1 MDATPQHA
9 FNPTTYSAVKLD
21 GVDSLGK
28 LRDDLIEFYRPANSQ
43 ELFAINR
50 IALAQQTLLLV
61 ARIENGLFDVFLN
74 EGCRSRSVPE
84 LAPHLVGGDQKIV
97 AEHTRNA
104 LLTVGMCSVN
114 ARSKEVALFLR
125 FQAQAERMYRR
136 AVEEFERLRKLR
148 PKAGAPAP
156 TLEPPSVSVDDAA
169 SAMPRNRRPAPSASP
184 AASASR
190 AAPKSTSPPSRPAK
204 IKDFTPH
211 ARSIHTGA
219 GVPFPGAHRG
229 RAHRR
234 GTGGR
239 ARRGARPQRRARA
252 GQQGD
257 GQAARRK
264 SARASASCST
274 APSRARS
281 GARSRASR
289 QFAEAALRARLDAE
303 WLDLTLPAPGPRR
316 GHLHPITRIQRE
328 LEELFISLGF
338 AVLDGP
344 EVETEY
350 HNFDAL
356 NIPAD
361 HPARD
366 MQDTFWLEDGNL
378 LRTHTSPVQV
388 RGMERLGPPLR
399 MIAPGR
405 VFRNESVD
413 ASHEHTFYQL
423 EGMMIDRDVSVAHL
437 LYFMKTLLTA
447 IFHRDVTVRL
457 RPGYF
462 PFVEPG
468 FELDIQCLI
477 CGGPGCPVCKQS
489 GWVELL
495 PCGLVNPNV
504 LRMSGIDP
512 EEWNGFA
519 FGLGLTRLV
528 MMRYGIDDIRQLQGG
543 DLRFLEQF

>member
-1 MDATPQHA
+1 MLDESIQQFESRSLSRIGAADTPEELEA
-9 FNPTTYSAVKLD
+9 ARVE
-21 GVDSLGK
+21 SLGRKSGLNQFSREMGK
-28 LRDDLIEFYRPANSQ
+28 LAPEDR
-43 ELFAINR
+43 
-50 IALAQQTLLLV
+50 
-61 ARIENGLFDVFLN
+61 ARIGKLLN
-74 EGCRSRSVPE
+74 
-84 LAPHLVGGDQKIV
+84 
-97 AEHTRNA
+97 T
-104 LLTVGMCSVN
+104 
-114 ARSKEVALFLR
+114 AREKLEA
-125 FQAQAERMYRR
+125 
-136 AVEEFERLRKLR
+136 AVE
-148 PKAGAPAP
+148 
-156 TLEPPSVSVDDAA
+156 
-169 SAMPRNRRPAPSASP
+169 
-184 AASASR
+184 
-190 AAPKSTSPPSRPAK
+190 AK
-204 IKDFTPH
+204 KRHF
-211 ARSIHTGA
+211 S
-219 GVPFPGAHRG
+219 
-229 RAHRR
+229 
-234 GTGGR
+234 
-239 ARRGARPQRRARA
+239 
-252 GQQGD
+252 
-257 GQAARRK
+257 
-264 SARASASCST
+264 
-274 APSRARS
+274 
-281 GARSRASR
+281 
-289 QFAEAALRARLDAE
+289 EAALRARLDAE
-303 WLDLTLPAPGPRR
+303 WLDLTLPPPGPPR

-328 LEELFISLGF
+328 LEELFSSLGF

-356 NIPAD
+356 NIPPE

-366 MQDTFWLEDGNL
+366 MQDTFWLEGGNL

-405 VFRNESVD
+405 AFRNESVD

-423 EGMMIDRDVSVAHL
+423 EGMMVDRDVSVAHL
-437 LYFMKTLLTA
+437 IYFMKTLLA
-447 IFHRDVTVRL
+447 AVFHRDVTVRL

-468 FELDIQCLI
+468 FELDVQCLI
-477 CGGPGCPVCKQS
+477 CGGAGCAVCKQS

>member
-1 MDATPQHA
+1 MMEDSIQELEARSLQRIAAAASEEELEAVRVDALGRKGPLA
-9 FNPTTYSAVKLD
+9 LAGKD
-21 GVDSLGK
+21 MGK
-28 LRDDLIEFYRPANSQ
+28 LPPAERASFGKLLNSARQNIEQ
-43 ELFAINR
+43 
-50 IALAQQTLLLV
+50 ALA
-61 ARIENGLFDVFLN
+61 ARKQILADEALQSRLN
-74 EGCRSRSVPE
+74 
-84 LAPHLVGGDQKIV
+84 
-97 AEHTRNA
+97 
-104 LLTVGMCSVN
+104 
-114 ARSKEVALFLR
+114 
-125 FQAQAERMYRR
+125 
-136 AVEEFERLRKLR
+136 
-148 PKAGAPAP
+148 
-156 TLEPPSVSVDDAA
+156 
-169 SAMPRNRRPAPSASP
+169 
-184 AASASR
+184 
-190 AAPKSTSPPSRPAK
+190 
-204 IKDFTPH
+204 
-211 ARSIHTGA
+211 
-219 GVPFPGAHRG
+219 
-229 RAHRR
+229 
-234 GTGGR
+234 
-239 ARRGARPQRRARA
+239 
-252 GQQGD
+252 
-257 GQAARRK
+257 
-264 SARASASCST
+264 
-274 APSRARS
+274 
-281 GARSRASR
+281 
-289 QFAEAALRARLDAE
+289 AE
-303 WLDLTLPAPGPRR
+303 WLDVTAPAPGVRR
-316 GHLHPITRIQRE
+316 GHLHPITHIQRE
-328 LEELFISLGF
+328 LEELFSSLGF

-344 EVETEY
+344 EVEDEY

-366 MQDTFWLEDGNL
+366 MQDTFWLDGGNL

-423 EGMMIDRDVSVAHL
+423 EGMMVDRDVSVAHL

-447 IFHRDVTVRL
+447 IFHREVTVRL

-512 EEWNGFA
+512 EVWGGFA
-519 FGLGLTRLV
+519 FGLGLTRLA
-528 MMRYGIDDIRQLQGG
+528 MMRYGIDDIRHLQGG

>member
-1 MDATPQHA
+1 MLDQSILDLQSRSLARIASANTLEELEAARVDALGRKGPLA
-9 FNPTTYSAVKLD
+9 LAGKEM
-21 GVDSLGK
+21 GK
-28 LRDDLIEFYRPANSQ
+28 LATADRVRIGKLLNS
-43 ELFAINR
+43 AR
-50 IALAQQTLLLV
+50 QTL
-61 ARIENGLFDVFLN
+61 E
-74 EGCRSRSVPE
+74 E
-84 LAPHLVGGDQKIV
+84 
-97 AEHTRNA
+97 A
-104 LLTVGMCSVN
+104 LD
-114 ARSKEVALFLR
+114 SKK
-125 FQAQAERMYRR
+125 RR
-136 AVEEFERLRKLR
+136 LD
-148 PKAGAPAP
+148 AGA
-156 TLEPPSVSVDDAA
+156 L
-169 SAMPRNRRPAPSASP
+169 N
-184 AASASR
+184 
-190 AAPKSTSPPSRPAK
+190 
-204 IKDFTPH
+204 
-211 ARSIHTGA
+211 
-219 GVPFPGAHRG
+219 
-229 RAHRR
+229 
-234 GTGGR
+234 
-239 ARRGARPQRRARA
+239 
-252 GQQGD
+252 
-257 GQAARRK
+257 
-264 SARASASCST
+264 
-274 APSRARS
+274 
-281 GARSRASR
+281 
-289 QFAEAALRARLDAE
+289 ARLDAE
-303 WLDLTLPAPGPRR
+303 WLDVTLPAPGLRR
-316 GHLHPITRIQRE
+316 GHLHPITRIQQE
-328 LEELFISLGF
+328 LEGLFRSLGF

-366 MQDTFWLEDGNL
+366 MQDTFWLDGGNL

-413 ASHEHTFYQL
+413 ASHEHTFYQI
-423 EGMMIDRDVSVAHL
+423 EGMMIDHDVSVAHL

-447 IFHRDVTVRL
+447 IFQRKVTVRL

-495 PCGLVNPNV
+495 PCGLVNPSV

-512 EEWNGFA
+512 DVWGGFA

-528 MMRYGIDDIRQLQGG
+528 MMRYGIDDIRHLQGG

>member
-1 MDATPQHA
+1 M
-9 FNPTTYSAVKLD
+9 LD
-21 GVDSLGK
+21 ESIQEFESRSL
-28 LRDDLIEFYRPANSQ
+28 
-43 ELFAINR
+43 
-50 IALAQQTLLLV
+50 
-61 ARIENGLFDVFLN
+61 ARIEAAGSPEELEAARVEALGRKSGLNQFSK
-74 EGCRSRSVPE
+74 EMGK
-84 LAPHLVGGDQKIV
+84 LAPEDKARVGKLLNSARQKLE
-97 AEHTRNA
+97 A
-104 LLTVGMCSVN
+104 
-114 ARSKEVALFLR
+114 
-125 FQAQAERMYRR
+125 
-136 AVEEFERLRKLR
+136 AVESRKAL
-148 PKAGAPAP
+148 
-156 TLEPPSVSVDDAA
+156 
-169 SAMPRNRRPAPSASP
+169 
-184 AASASR
+184 
-190 AAPKSTSPPSRPAK
+190 
-204 IKDFTPH
+204 
-211 ARSIHTGA
+211 
-219 GVPFPGAHRG
+219 
-229 RAHRR
+229 
-234 GTGGR
+234 
-239 ARRGARPQRRARA
+239 
-252 GQQGD
+252 
-257 GQAARRK
+257 
-264 SARASASCST
+264 
-274 APSRARS
+274 
-281 GARSRASR
+281 
-289 QFAEAALRARLDAE
+289 FAEAALRARLDSE
-303 WLDLTLPAPGPRR
+303 WLDLTLPPPGAPR

-328 LEELFISLGF
+328 LEALFSSLGF

-356 NIPAD
+356 NIPPE

-366 MQDTFWLEDGNL
+366 MQDTFWLEGGNL

-423 EGMMIDRDVSVAHL
+423 EGMMVDRDVSVAHL

-447 IFHRDVTVRL
+447 IFHREVTVRL